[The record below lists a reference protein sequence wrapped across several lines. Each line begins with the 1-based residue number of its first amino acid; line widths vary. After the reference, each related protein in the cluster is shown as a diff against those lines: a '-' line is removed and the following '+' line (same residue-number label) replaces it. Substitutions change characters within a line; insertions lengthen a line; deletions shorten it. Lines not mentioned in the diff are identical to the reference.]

1 MKGGVRVALAIAW
14 AHMLRAWRMRIQLA
28 NWAATDALWILLII
42 YAILAFT
49 DPGEYGEAVPL
60 AFWSVVA
67 WSLISSPTWVIGN
80 WVKSY
85 IYLGLM
91 DANEVAGASHRL
103 FLALRVMPSV
113 TISVAVAVIAAP
125 ILYASTGI
133 WPAAV
138 EDLPLLL
145 ASLGAIVLMAVLYSL
160 SLAWIGLRLEVPG
173 PILDIMNLALFAGGG
188 VGVDLSLLPAPFRAI
203 AMIVPY
209 SHPAELLRYAATG
222 NPPYLG
228 FWGEVLATLAGIA
241 VLALI
246 ELSLYRLA
254 IKHYRS
260 VGPRGVGFT

>member
-1 MKGGVRVALAIAW
+1 MKDSVRIVLAIAW
-14 AHMLRAWRMRIQLA
+14 AHMLRTWRMRIQLV
-28 NWAATDALWILLII
+28 NWAVTDALWILLII

-49 DPGEYGEAVPL
+49 DPSEYGEAVPL

-67 WSLISSPTWVIGN
+67 WSLVSSPTWVIGN

-85 IYLGLM
+85 IFLGLM
-91 DANEVAGASHRL
+91 DANEVAGVSHKL
-103 FLALRVMPSV
+103 FLALRVLPSV
-113 TISVAVAVIAAP
+113 IVSLTIAAIAAP
-125 ILYASTGI
+125 ILYTSTGI
-133 WPAAV
+133 WPATI
-138 EDLPLLL
+138 EDPPLLL
-145 ASLGAIVLMAVLYSL
+145 ASLTAIVVMAVLYSL

-188 VGVDLSLLPAPFRAI
+188 VGVDLSLLPHPFRSI
-203 AMIVPY
+203 ALIIPY

-228 FWGEVLATLAGIA
+228 LWGEVLASLASIA
-241 VLALI
+241 VLALA

-254 IKHYRS
+254 LKHYRS